1 MNRLTRRTAL
11 LAAFALLVTAC
22 GGGDSAETTGPEG
35 AAGGGSGLDEVTLG
49 FFANVTHAPAIVGV
63 SKGFFQEEL
72 GDVTLGTA
80 TFNAGGEAIEALF
93 NDAVDITFIGPNPAI
108 NGFAQSEGAAVR
120 IIAGSTSG
128 GASLVVAQDIN
139 AVEDLEGKQ
148 LATPALGNTQ
158 DVAAR
163 AWLAEQ
169 GYDTTLEGGGE
180 VNIVPQANAEILES
194 FRAGNIQAAWVPE
207 PWATRLVLEGDG
219 KVFLDEADL
228 WPNGQFVTTH
238 LLVATSFL
246 EEHPDVVD
254 AILRGLVRSVDFVN
268 EDEAAAQAIVNTTI
282 EEITGSPIAEET
294 ITGAWANLE
303 FTLDPIASSL
313 AKSADDAIA
322 AGLLEPVDLDGIYAL
337 DRLNAILAELGRDEV
352 SSS

>member
-1 MNRLTRRTAL
+1 
-11 LAAFALLVTAC
+11 
-22 GGGDSAETTGPEG
+22 
-35 AAGGGSGLDEVTLG
+35 
-49 FFANVTHAPAIVGV
+49 
-63 SKGFFQEEL
+63 
-72 GDVTLGTA
+72 
-80 TFNAGGEAIEALF
+80 
-93 NDAVDITFIGPNPAI
+93 
-108 NGFAQSEGAAVR
+108 
-120 IIAGSTSG
+120 
-128 GASLVVAQDIN
+128 VVAQDIN
-139 AVEDLEGKQ
+139 SVEDLEGKQ

-207 PWATRLVLEGDG
+207 PWATRLVLEGGG

-238 LLVATSFL
+238 LLVATPFL
-246 EEHPDVVD
+246 EEHPDVVN

-268 EDEAAAQAIVNTTI
+268 EDEAAAQAIVNSSI

-313 AKSADDAIA
+313 NKSAEDAIA

-337 DRLNAILAELGRDEV
+337 DPLNAILVELGRDEV